1 MEGIECVLV
10 NGKKVAGGTDHAWNK
25 VKINGSWYVVD
36 VTSGGTITNNEE
48 VLTYKYFMITDAENE
63 KENRP
68 NANSYTDL
76 ICSKAYNVYADIN
89 AVAHNVDEAVAF
101 LESFISAAPKGKS
114 TFELRLD
121 YTITSDETAI
131 KTILD
136 KLTVQVTLAHIGT
149 NGTYCFIYD
158 KP

>member
-89 AVAHNVDEAVAF
+89 AVAHNVDDAVTF